1 MGGCKDNMKT
11 TSNKDTG
18 KVEDKGKGF
27 LGILPRKRKQEE
39 DTAKTFADMVEM
51 IDKKVNELTI
61 QKEVELKNESGRET
75 YNRQALAML
84 KTMQFH
90 IDEIIEQ
97 MAQYSEL
104 K

>member
-11 TSNKDTG
+11 TNTKNG

-27 LGILPRKRKQEE
+27 LGILPRKRRQEKE
-39 DTAKTFADMVEM
+39 DTAKTFADMVE
-51 IDKKVNELTI
+51 IVDKKVGELII
-61 QKEVELKNESGRET
+61 QKDVELKSESGRET

-84 KTMQFH
+84 KTIQFH

-104 K
+104 N

>member
-11 TSNKDTG
+11 TNTKNG
-18 KVEDKGKGF
+18 KVEDKGKSF
-27 LGILPRKRKQEE
+27 LGILPRKRKPEE

-51 IDKKVNELTI
+51 LDKKVGELII
-61 QKEVELKNESGRET
+61 QKDAELKNESGRES
-75 YNRQALAML
+75 YNRNALAIL

-104 K
+104 N

>member
-1 MGGCKDNMKT
+1 MGDCKDNMKT
-11 TSNKDTG
+11 TGSKE
-18 KVEDKGKGF
+18 KVEDKDKGKGF

-39 DTAKTFADMVEM
+39 DTAKTFADLVEM

-61 QKEVELKNESGRET
+61 QKEIELKNESGRET